1 MTLVALRRRFATCSL
16 LLFCLFLNACQIA
29 REPSVI
35 ASDTDSRAFR
45 QLQLP
50 NRMQVLLISDPHA
63 DKAAAALD
71 VNVGSWQDPSSR
83 PGLAHFLEHMLF
95 LGTERYPV
103 AGEYQQFIGAHGGSH
118 NAYTAF
124 EHTNYFFDIDAAY
137 LEPALDRFSQFFVA
151 PLFTAQYVD
160 REKNAVNSE
169 YLANIRDDN
178 RREFDVLRS
187 VANPEHPFSKFSVG
201 SLQTLADRPDSAVRD
216 ELLKFYDAHYSSNL
230 MTLVVSGRD
239 SLDRLEAMVRARFDA
254 VPDRDRPHPQAR
266 APLFSTAQL
275 PQLVQVQPIR
285 NQRSLSFLWA
295 LDQLPDDYRSK
306 SLAYIGN
313 LVGHEGEG
321 SLLSWLKAQGWAL
334 ALSAGEGFDY
344 RGGTTFQVSVE
355 LTEAGSAH
363 VDDIAAALFQ
373 TLALV
378 RADGVQAWIFD
389 EQQRVAEQ
397 RFRFREQPKPI
408 QEVSRLA
415 LNLHKYPAAE
425 VMRGDFLMTHFD
437 RQRIESQLAQLTPQ
451 RALVMFTAPEATVD
465 RDSDWYHTPYAVAPI
480 DAQRLARWQRAV
492 ATLALPTPNRFIAEQ
507 LALKPLAAA
516 VPATPQQLST
526 DAASPLQ
533 LWYRQDRQFR
543 LPKGEIDLALR
554 SPLAVASPR
563 NVVMSALLARVVA
576 DNLNELVY
584 PAYLAGLSFRI
595 ESAARGLQLTVSGFD
610 EKQSL
615 LLEQLLPA
623 LRQPQVDAVRF
634 ERLQRDYLRELQ
646 NSAQQPPYGL
656 LVDEL
661 SPLLLRNSW
670 PDAVLAAQVESVT
683 APELERY
690 AHELL
695 ADVDAKML
703 VFGNFTEQEAR
714 ALGAMVERELLRD
727 SRRVTAPPLAVTELA
742 KGAAQLTVATPHQD
756 AALLWYRQAADNDK
770 RTRAALGVTAQL
782 LSADFYTRLRTEQQ
796 LGYIVMS
803 TPYLVRDVPGLVFL
817 VQSPVAGPA
826 RLAAACDEFLA
837 HWRTRSDAELQPLF
851 EQHRAA
857 LRQRLAEQPKN
868 QREAGDR
875 LWQDLLDGYLQFD
888 SRQQLIDALDALDY
902 PAWKALFARDL
913 LAADAPTLWLSADGQ
928 FADQP
933 LHKGDEL
940 RSLDSFRQTQRF
952 YLFP

>member
-1 MTLVALRRRFATCSL
+1 MNRFVLRRCLAHCSL
-16 LLFCLFLNACQIA
+16 LLLCLFINACQIA
-29 REPSVI
+29 HEQPVI

-50 NRMQVLLISDPHA
+50 NRMQVLLISDPAA

-71 VNVGSWQDPSSR
+71 VNVGSWQDPALR

-103 AGEYQQFIGAHGGSH
+103 AGEYQSFISAHGGSH

-151 PLFTAQYVD
+151 PLFTAQYVE

-178 RREFDVLRS
+178 RREFDVLRT
-187 VANPEHPFSKFSVG
+187 VANQEHPFSKFSVG
-201 SLQTLADRPDSAVRD
+201 SLQTLEDRPGSTIRD
-216 ELLKFYDAHYSSNL
+216 ELLAFYDAHYSANL
-230 MTLVVSGRD
+230 MTLVISGRE
-239 SLDRLEAMVRARFDA
+239 SLDQLEAMVRARFAA
-254 VPDRDRPHPQAR
+254 VADRDRPTPQAT
-266 APLFSTAQL
+266 APLFASAQL
-275 PQLVQVQPIR
+275 PELVQVQPIR

-295 LDQLPDDYRSK
+295 LDELPDDYRSK

-313 LVGHEGEG
+313 LIGHEGEG
-321 SLLSWLKAQGWAL
+321 SLLSWLKAQGWVL
-334 ALSAGEGFDY
+334 TLSAGEGFDY
-344 RGGTTFQVSVE
+344 RGGTTFQVGIE

-378 RADGVQAWIFD
+378 RSSGVQAWIFD

-397 RFRFREQPKPI
+397 RFRFREQPRPI

-425 VMRGDFLMTHFD
+425 VMRGDYLMTHFD
-437 RQRIESQLAQLTPQ
+437 RARIESQLAQLSPQ
-451 RALVMFTAPEATVD
+451 RALVMFSAPEAKVD
-465 RDSDWYHTPYAVAPI
+465 RNSEWYQTPYSIAPI
-480 DAQRLARWQRAV
+480 DAQRVAGWQRSA
-492 ATLALPTPNRFIAEQ
+492 ATVALPAPNRFIADT
-507 LALKPLAAA
+507 LALKPLAAESGGIP
-516 VPATPQQLST
+516 VQLATE
-526 DAASPLQ
+526 AASPLR

-543 LPKGEIDLALR
+543 LPKGRIDLALQ
-554 SPLAVASPR
+554 SPLASASPR
-563 NVVMSALLARVVA
+563 NVVMTELLARVVG
-576 DNLNELVY
+576 DSLNELVY
-584 PAYLAGLSFRI
+584 PAQLAGLSFRI
-595 ESAARGLQLTVSGFD
+595 ERGSRGLQLMVAGFD

-615 LLEQLLPA
+615 LLQELLPA
-623 LRQPQVDAVRF
+623 LREPQIEAARF
-634 ERLQRDYLRELQ
+634 ERVQRDYQHELQ
-646 NSAQQPPYGL
+646 NSAQRPPYGL

-661 SPLLLRNSW
+661 SPLLIRESW
-670 PDAVLAAQVESVT
+670 SNAVLAAQVESVT
-683 APELERY
+683 VAELA
-690 AHELL
+690 AHARALL
-695 ADVDAKML
+695 AGVDARML
-703 VFGNFTEQEAR
+703 VFGNFTEDEAHG
-714 ALGAMVERELLRD
+714 LGDLVQRELLRD
-727 SRRVTAPPLAVTELA
+727 SQRVAPPPVAVADLPA
-742 KGAAQLTVATPHQD
+742 GDQRLTVAAPHQD

-782 LSADFYTRLRTEQQ
+782 LNADFYTRLRTEQQ

-803 TPYLVRDVPGLVFL
+803 TPYPLRDVPGLVFL

-826 RLAAACDEFLA
+826 QLAKAYDAFLE
-837 HWRTRSDAELQPLF
+837 HWRAVPDAELQPLF
-851 EQHRAA
+851 ERHRAA

-868 QREAGDR
+868 QGEAGDR
-875 LWQDLLDGYLQFD
+875 LWQDLMDGYPQFD
-888 SRQQLIDALDALDY
+888 SRRQLIDALDALDFS
-902 PAWKALFARDL
+902 AWRALFARDL
-913 LAADAPTLWLSADGQ
+913 LAADAPTVWLAVAGQ

-933 LHKGDEL
+933 LRKGRDVRDVEQFK
-940 RSLDSFRQTQRF
+940 RAQRF